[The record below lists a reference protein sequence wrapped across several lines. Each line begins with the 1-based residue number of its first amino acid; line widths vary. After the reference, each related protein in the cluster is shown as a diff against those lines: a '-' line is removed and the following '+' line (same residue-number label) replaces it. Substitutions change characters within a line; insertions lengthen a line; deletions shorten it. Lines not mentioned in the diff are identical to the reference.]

1 MNVEPTLEAN
11 AQLAET
17 GKPSVR
23 ALDNPSMTPQALL
36 ALDTFASDASGY
48 APSSQVVSASAA
60 VVTLVSVQFVW
71 PLTRPSIQ
79 TGHSGNRIQCRLEGH
94 RIMAIGER

>member
-1 MNVEPTLEAN
+1 
-11 AQLAET
+11 
-17 GKPSVR
+17 
-23 ALDNPSMTPQALL
+23 
-36 ALDTFASDASGY
+36 
-48 APSSQVVSASAA
+48 
-60 VVTLVSVQFVW
+60 VQFVW